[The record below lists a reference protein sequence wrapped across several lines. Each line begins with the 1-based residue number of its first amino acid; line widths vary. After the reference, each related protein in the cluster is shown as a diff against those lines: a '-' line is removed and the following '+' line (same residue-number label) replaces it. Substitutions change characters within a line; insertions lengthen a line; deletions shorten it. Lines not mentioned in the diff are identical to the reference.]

1 MIRFCIV
8 TVTYNAEDCLERT
21 IRSVVG
27 QTYPH
32 VDYVLV
38 DGGSKDGTLSI
49 IERYSSSLTRW
60 ISEPDKG
67 IYDGMNKGIAI
78 ASRLVEADGQE
89 RFVLM
94 LNADD
99 TLYQDTTLAEVASF
113 LEQQPQLPDVFCG
126 AWMIHPEHGRYLQCP
141 GDLTKLPGRFV
152 LNHQATFVKA
162 SVLAKNPFELKYK
175 IAGDFRQLSSL
186 YLQGYTF
193 LTSKDI
199 IVSDMIINRGATNDN
214 WKQGVEEGFEVVKQN
229 GCYRRGAKEWL
240 LLRKQ
245 VVRLIKRV
253 LPRKASDAFFRWLA
267 VHYKAM

>member
-1 MIRFCIV
+1 MIRFCII

-21 IRSVVG
+21 IRSVVA

-32 VDYVLV
+32 VDYVIV
-38 DGGSKDGTLSI
+38 DGGSRDETLRI
-49 IERYSSSLTRW
+49 IVQYGSSLTRW

-78 ASRLVEADGQE
+78 ASGLCEADGQE

-99 TLYQDTTLAEVASF
+99 TLYQPTTLAEVASF
-113 LEQQPQLPDVFCG
+113 LECQPQLPDVFCG

-141 GDLTKLPGRFV
+141 GDLTKLPRRFV

-162 SVLAKNPFELKYK
+162 SVLAKHPFDLKYR
-175 IAGDFRQLSSL
+175 IAGDFQQLSGL
-186 YLQGYTF
+186 YLKGYSF

-199 IVSDMIINRGATNDN
+199 IVSDMIINKGATNDN

-229 GCYRRGAKEWL
+229 GCYHRGDQEWL
-240 LLRKQ
+240 LLRKS
-245 VVRLIKRV
+245 VVRFIKRV

>member
-1 MIRFCIV
+1 MIRFCII

-21 IRSVVG
+21 IRSVIG

-32 VDYVLV
+32 VDYVIV
-38 DGGSKDGTLSI
+38 DGGSKDGTLRI
-49 IERYSSSLTRW
+49 IVKYSSSLTRW

-78 ASRLVEADGQE
+78 ASGLSEADGQE

-99 TLYQDTTLAEVASF
+99 TLYQATTLAEVASF
-113 LEQQPQLPDVFCG
+113 LEQQPKLPDVFCG

-141 GDLTKLPGRFV
+141 GDLTKLPRRFV

-162 SVLAKNPFELKYK
+162 SVLARHPFDLKYK
-175 IAGDFRQLSSL
+175 IAGDFQQLSGL
-186 YLQGYTF
+186 YIQGYTF
-193 LTSKDI
+193 LTSKAI
-199 IVSDMIINRGATNDN
+199 IVSDMILNKGATNDN

-229 GCYRRGAKEWL
+229 GCYHRDEKEWL
-240 LLRKQ
+240 LLRKY
-245 VVRLIKRV
+245 VVRFIKRA
-253 LPRKASDAFFRWLA
+253 LPKKASDSFFRWLA
-267 VHYKAM
+267 IHYKAM

>member
-1 MIRFCIV
+1 MICFCII

-21 IRSVVG
+21 IRSIIG

-32 VDYVLV
+32 VDYVIV
-38 DGGSKDGTLSI
+38 DGGSKDGTLRI
-49 IERYSSSLTRW
+49 IEKYSSSLTRW

-78 ASRLVEADGQE
+78 ASGLSEADGQE

-99 TLYQDTTLAEVASF
+99 TLYQATTLAEVASF
-113 LEQQPQLPDVFCG
+113 LEQQPKLPDVFCG

-141 GDLTKLPGRFV
+141 GDLTKLPRRFV

-162 SVLAKNPFELKYK
+162 SVLAKHPFDLKYK
-175 IAGDFRQLSSL
+175 IAGDFQQLSGL
-186 YLQGYTF
+186 YIQGYTF
-193 LTSKDI
+193 LTSKAI
-199 IVSDMIINRGATNDN
+199 IVSDMILNKGATNDN

-229 GCYRRGAKEWL
+229 GCYHRGEKVWL
-240 LLRKQ
+240 LLRKY
-245 VVRLIKRV
+245 VVRFIKRA
-253 LPRKASDAFFRWLA
+253 LPKKASDMFFRWLA
-267 VHYKAM
+267 IHYKAM